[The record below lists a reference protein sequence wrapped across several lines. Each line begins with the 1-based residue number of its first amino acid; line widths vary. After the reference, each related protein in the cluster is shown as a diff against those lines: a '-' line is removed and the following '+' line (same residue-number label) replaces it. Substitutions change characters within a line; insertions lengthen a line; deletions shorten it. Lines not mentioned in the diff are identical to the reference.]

1 MGAWEPQL
9 KGISGEGRL
18 GAPVGC
24 SCWVSILV
32 DTHSQGWHASSL
44 CQNHPHPFSGSEPA
58 RKGRCWGLPC
68 GPQLPAPPGHYPRPL
83 ALLLPAPETRLG
95 EHSCRKR
102 RIVCVCVVCIC
113 CGCVCVCVVFGVYML
128 CICVACVCMYAWFV
142 YVCGI
147 CVCGICVCGVCSG
160 VCVVCACDVCDG
172 VYVCGDVCC
181 V

>member
-44 CQNHPHPFSGSEPA
+44 CRDRPHPFSGSEPQ
-58 RKGRCWGLPC
+58 GRCWGLPC

-113 CGCVCVCVVFGVYML
+113 CVSVCVVWCVYVVYVCGLCMYVCMVCVCVWYM
-128 CICVACVCMYAWFV
+128 CVWRVQW
-142 YVCGI
+142 
-147 CVCGICVCGVCSG
+147 CVCGVCM
-160 VCVVCACDVCDG
+160 
-172 VYVCGDVCC
+172 
-181 V
+181 